1 MTIFSLLLL
10 IIIIGWLCI
19 LTVWRL
25 QGRDAIVHIFS
36 AIERSVSNH
45 ANVKLISY
53 LAVSFLGLV
62 GISSLLV
69 TQTGGKEAFFTE
81 GISNNGENVGAY
93 YDLLLG
99 LPIVLLTSVIAIL
112 LAWNALR
119 ISSQQHRVEILTFA
133 LTLLE
138 SYQKSLAQILPRIEL
153 ANKTLSDQLV
163 HFTLNASKNDDYGK
177 SGKLRQLDVESFGIL
192 AWKFSQRE
200 LLDYLIEGHKERS
213 QSKKWDEFIHN
224 CISNADKNFWNRI
237 DINIY
242 NALQTIIYSD
252 NYATAACDLDQPKFN
267 SSTATL
273 YNIFSL
279 LNSGYVSG
287 IYNNELDAYEEDG
300 YFKFHY
306 YPEDE
311 VEEES
316 HDLRTLS
323 EKLLAVIPTDRVF
336 SIFDHD
342 VYHVI
347 HEEEAVFEVYNAF
360 KLIRISGFDHYVIL
374 RKFLTPQLVDD
385 LNTIYKEYN
394 ELLIELDRL
403 LELFDGDMKS
413 QADVMAKSII
423 ERKIRE
429 KYELINPQFREMA
442 GFLRAIV
449 EMDSKIVIEGMRV
462 DKSLNTAM
470 IVSKEISYELGFS
483 QKLIEFIRNPK

>member
-1 MTIFSLLLL
+1 M
-10 IIIIGWLCI
+10 
-19 LTVWRL
+19 
-25 QGRDAIVHIFS
+25 HIFS
-36 AIERSVSNH
+36 AIGRSGSDH
-45 ANVKLISY
+45 AYVKVISY

-81 GISNNGENVGAY
+81 GVSNNGENVVAY

-119 ISSQQHRVEILTFA
+119 ISTQQHRVEILTFA

-138 SYQKSLAQILPRIEL
+138 SYQKSLDQLVPSIEL
-153 ANKTLSDQLV
+153 ANKTLSDQLE
-163 HFTLNASKNDDYGK
+163 HFTLNASKNGDYRK
-177 SGKLRQLDVESFGIL
+177 VGKLRQLDVESFGVL
-192 AWKFSQRE
+192 ACKNSPRA
-200 LLDYLIEGHKERS
+200 LLDYLTEGHKEGSRS
-213 QSKKWDEFIHN
+213 RKWDAFIHN
-224 CISNADKNFWNRI
+224 CISKADKNFWNCI

-242 NALQTIIYSD
+242 QALQKIIMSD
-252 NYATAACDLDQPKFN
+252 SYGIDRCDLEKPQFYSK
-267 SSTATL
+267 TKTL

-287 IYNNELDAYEEDG
+287 LYNDELHAYEALDG
-300 YFKFHY
+300 HY
-306 YPEDE
+306 YAADYFHEDE
-311 VEEES
+311 FYEEELEEEEES
-316 HDLRTLS
+316 HDLRILS

-342 VYHVI
+342 AVDHLKHEYVDVEW
-347 HEEEAVFEVYNAF
+347 EEEGETFVDNHLAAFEVYNGF

-385 LNTIYKEYN
+385 LNSICKEYIELSN
-394 ELLIELDRL
+394 ELGRI
-403 LELFDGDMKS
+403 LELFDGDLKS
-413 QADVMAKSII
+413 QADAMAKSII

-429 KYELINPQFREMA
+429 KYELINLLFREMA

-462 DKSLNTAM
+462 DNSLNTAM
-470 IVSKEISYELGFS
+470 IVSEEISYELGFS
-483 QKLIEFIRNPK
+483 QNLIEFIRDLK

>member
-1 MTIFSLLLL
+1 M
-10 IIIIGWLCI
+10 
-19 LTVWRL
+19 
-25 QGRDAIVHIFS
+25 HIFS
-36 AIERSVSNH
+36 AIGRFGSDH
-45 ANVKLISY
+45 ANVKVISY

-69 TQTGGKEAFFTE
+69 KQTGGKETFFTE
-81 GISNNGENVGAY
+81 GVSNNGENVVAY

-99 LPIVLLTSVIAIL
+99 LPIVLITSVIAIL

-138 SYQKSLAQILPRIEL
+138 SYQKSLAQLLPRIEL

-163 HFTLNASKNDDYGK
+163 HFTLNASKNDDYDK
-177 SGKLRQLDVESFGIL
+177 SGKLRQLDIESFGIL
-192 AWKFSQRE
+192 AWKYSRSE

-242 NALQTIIYSD
+242 IALQTIIYSK
-252 NYATAACDLDQPKFN
+252 NYGTDACDLDQPKFN

-287 IYNNELDAYEEDG
+287 IYNKELDAFETADG
-300 YFKFHY
+300 CFETWY
-306 YPEDE
+306 YNEDE
-311 VEEES
+311 VEEEG

-336 SIFDHD
+336 AIFDHD
-342 VYHVI
+342 VYHVK

-385 LNTIYKEYN
+385 LNSIYKEYN

-483 QKLIEFIRNPK
+483 RKLIEFIRNPK